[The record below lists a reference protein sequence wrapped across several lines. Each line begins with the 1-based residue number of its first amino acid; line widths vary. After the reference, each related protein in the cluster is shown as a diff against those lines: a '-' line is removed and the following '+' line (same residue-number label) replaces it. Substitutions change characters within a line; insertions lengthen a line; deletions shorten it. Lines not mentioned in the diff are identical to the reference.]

1 MEYMTCIYTQDPLD
15 KSITLS
21 VVELGGSEKMSYENA
36 MTTFNQLGLDANE
49 IFKIEKIPLNRP

>member
-21 VVELGGSEKMSYENA
+21 VVEMGGSEQMSVENG
-36 MTTFNQLGLDANE
+36 FNTLKCLALSSTDV
-49 IFKIEKIPLNRP
+49 FKITTEEV

>member
-21 VVELGGSEKMSYENA
+21 VVEMGGSEQTSVENGFN
-36 MTTFNQLGLDANE
+36 TFKCLALSLTDV
-49 IFKIEKIPLNRP
+49 FKITTEEV

>member
-21 VVELGGSEKMSYENA
+21 VVEMGGSEQMSVENGFN
-36 MTTFNQLGLDANE
+36 TFKCLALSLTDV
-49 IFKIEKIPLNRP
+49 FKITTEEV